1 MKALRIGLA
10 GAGLVVLAYGAFRL
24 LTQVPP
30 GSLVALALWLVA
42 ALVLHDGVLAPAV
55 VGTGW
60 VLRRLVPDRGRRFL
74 QAGLIVAG
82 LITVVAAPMIA
93 LRGSQPAV
101 KALLLQN
108 YAGNLVLLLAGLAG
122 VLLLAYAVQVRRDRA
137 GLVSPPR
144 SRPDPPAG

>member
-1 MKALRIGLA
+1 VKALRIGLA
-10 GAGLVVLAYGAFRL
+10 AAGLAIGAYGVLRL
-24 LTQVPP
+24 LTQIPP
-30 GSLVALALWLVA
+30 GSLVALALWLAA

-60 VLRRLVPDRGRRFL
+60 ALRRLVPDRGRRYL

-82 LITVVAAPMIA
+82 LITVIAAPMIA

-108 YAGNLVLLLAGLAG
+108 YAANLVVLLAGLAG
-122 VLLLAYAVQVRRDRA
+122 VLLLAYAVQVRRDRNRH
-137 GLVSPPR
+137 GV
-144 SRPDPPAG
+144 

>member
-1 MKALRIGLA
+1 MKAWRIGLA
-10 GAGLVVLAYGAFRL
+10 VAGLGLAAYGLFRL
-24 LTQVPP
+24 LTQIPP
-30 GSLVALALWLVA
+30 SSLVTLALWLAA
-42 ALVLHDGVLAPAV
+42 ALVLHDGVLAPTV

-60 VLRRLVPDRGRRFL
+60 VLRRLVPDRGRRYL

-108 YAGNLVLLLAGLAG
+108 YAANLVVLLAGLAG
-122 VLLLAYAVQVRRDRA
+122 VLLLAYAVQVRRDRRPA
-137 GLVSPPR
+137 SPP
-144 SRPDPPAG
+144 